1 MINQKSLN
9 KKFLFF
15 SPSIEQKKAAD
26 GIHQLLLRYL
36 PRIILLKSILEFL
49 ALGTVMHQNAEPRPV
64 SLYW

>member
-15 SPSIEQKKAAD
+15 SPYIEQKKAAD
-26 GIHQLLLRYL
+26 EIHQLLLRYL

-49 ALGTVMHQNAEPRPV
+49 APGTVMHQNAEPRPV

>member
-36 PRIILLKSILEFL
+36 PRIILL
-49 ALGTVMHQNAEPRPV
+49 
-64 SLYW
+64 